1 MLKYVVTEE
10 VEGAVTPGGASS
22 SRDALE
28 ACFRVTLPAKLGV
41 DAVTLPLLEPPK
53 GDQHRMAG
61 STPCPDL
68 ADNSQLL
75 YLLPE

>member
-10 VEGAVTPGGASS
+10 VEGAVTPAGASS

-53 GDQHRMAG
+53 GDQH
-61 STPCPDL
+61 
-68 ADNSQLL
+68 
-75 YLLPE
+75 